1 MLTSEKILSYPVISC
16 GIESCIARII
26 SWISGDGKAKTLVCA
41 NPHSLVE
48 ADGDGTFRTALLDA
62 DMIVPDGAGIVLASR
77 LLNGR
82 IRQRITGSDVFRGVN
97 EAMNQR
103 GQGSCFFLGS
113 TEGTLAR
120 ISAKMA
126 KDFPKVKV
134 AGTYSPP
141 FKNEFIEEDNNRMVA
156 AVNAAEPDVLWVGM
170 TAPKQEKWIY
180 RNRDKLNVKFVAAV
194 GAVFDFYT
202 ETVKR
207 SHPGF
212 QKLGLEWLPRLLQQP
227 GRLWSRT
234 VISAPVFLFLV
245 LKQKFTNR

>member
-1 MLTSEKILSYPVISC
+1 MLISEKILDYPVISC
-16 GIESCIARII
+16 GVESCIARII
-26 SWISGDGKAKTLVCA
+26 AWIYEGDKAKTLVCA
-41 NPHSLVE
+41 NPHSLVW
-48 ADGDGTFRTALLDA
+48 AAGDDTFRIALLDA

-113 TEGTLAR
+113 TEDTLTR
-120 ISAKMA
+120 IGERMA
-126 KDFPKVKV
+126 KDFPNVRV
-134 AGTYSPP
+134 AGTSSPP
-141 FKNEFIEEDNNRMVA
+141 FRNEFVEEDDRRMID
-156 AVNAAEPDVLWVGM
+156 AVNAAGPDVLWVGM

-180 RNRDKLNVKFVAAV
+180 WNKDKLNVKFIAAV

-202 ETVKR
+202 GKVKR

-212 QKLGLEWLPRLLQQP
+212 QRLGLEWLPRLLQQP

-234 VISAPVFLFLV
+234 VISAPVFLLLV
-245 LKQKFTNR
+245 LKQRFLHR